1 MSRARS
7 AWTLS
12 IPAIL
17 MLIAMLIGWGLDD
30 VTGFFSNAARR
41 GLIITVFAML
51 AAGIAWRIELNPFRK
66 GTRHGRG
73 WPIVAGILT
82 APLIWVLAAYGD
94 RRALFVFPESA
105 VLRSIGVAAFAAGEC
120 IRLAALRALGRQYSA
135 FLTVQ
140 EGHQLIRTGI
150 YRRIRHPFYLGG
162 LLNAP
167 GVLLALRSPLS
178 VLVFVASVFFVV
190 NRIGREEQLLC
201 DAFPQSYPSY
211 RQTSWRLLPYLY

>member
-1 MSRARS
+1 MS
-7 AWTLS
+7 
-12 IPAIL
+12 
-17 MLIAMLIGWGLDD
+17 IAMLIGWGLDD
-30 VTGFFSNAARR
+30 VTGFFSNPARTA
-41 GLIITVFAML
+41 LIVTVFAML

-66 GTRHGRG
+66 GTRQGRR
-73 WPIVAGILT
+73 WPIIAGIFT
-82 APLIWVLAAYGD
+82 APLIWVLAAYCD

-105 VLRSIGVAAFAAGEC
+105 ILRCIGVAAFAAGEC
-120 IRLAALRALGRQYSA
+120 IRLAALHALGRQYSA

-162 LLNAP
+162 LLNPP

-178 VLVFVASVFFVV
+178 VLVFIAGVFFVV

-201 DAFPQSYPSY
+201 GAFPLAYPSY
-211 RQTSWRLLPYLY
+211 RQMSWRLIPYLY